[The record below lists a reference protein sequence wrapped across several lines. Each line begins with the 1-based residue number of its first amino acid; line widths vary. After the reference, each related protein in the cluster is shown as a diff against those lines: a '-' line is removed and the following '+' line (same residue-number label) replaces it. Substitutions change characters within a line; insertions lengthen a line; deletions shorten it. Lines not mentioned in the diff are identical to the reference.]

1 MILIGMRKC
10 VWSDRYKM
18 KTPCL
23 LFRLI
28 SILIIEMVLREFL
41 YLVDMNDPL
50 NSFIRFYIRS
60 TLHPK
65 FYWYFNHTN
74 RRVELSKT
82 NQTKFTITRTSTPPQ
97 FASTPTT
104 RTEEDILIGEDM
116 VALSVGINGQR
127 VDIVRSP
134 ENTMIPRNQ
143 PGPFQF
149 SMFEQGF
156 YGLYGQAEGL
166 VCTTGNGD
174 DEGERWEFVA

>member
-1 MILIGMRKC
+1 
-10 VWSDRYKM
+10 
-18 KTPCL
+18 
-23 LFRLI
+23 
-28 SILIIEMVLREFL
+28 MVLREFL